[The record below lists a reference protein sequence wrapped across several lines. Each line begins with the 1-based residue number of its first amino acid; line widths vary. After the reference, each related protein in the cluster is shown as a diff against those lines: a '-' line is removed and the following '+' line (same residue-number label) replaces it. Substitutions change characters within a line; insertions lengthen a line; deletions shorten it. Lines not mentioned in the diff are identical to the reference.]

1 MAVTERDRFNAYKQ
15 LVETMGEEVATTL
28 MEMLPGTGWADVAT
42 KGDIGRLEQRM
53 DRFEQRM
60 DKHFYAGIGITCT
73 IMGLVGAAARF
84 L

>member
-1 MAVTERDRFNAYKQ
+1 MDK
-15 LVETMGEEVATTL
+15 
-28 MEMLPGTGWADVAT
+28 
-42 KGDIGRLEQRM
+42 LEQRM
-53 DRFEQRM
+53 DAFERSM